1 MRAAGRGGV
10 RRPAEGPQVAGTTT
24 LSPMARVSREEVER
38 VAALARL
45 SLDASEAQRAAVEM
59 EALLDY
65 VAVLANIDTEGV
77 PPTSHVLSLAT
88 PLRDDAVTEALDP
101 ELAIANAPE
110 REGTAFVVPRVIDDA
125 DAG

>member
-1 MRAAGRGGV
+1 
-10 RRPAEGPQVAGTTT
+10 
-24 LSPMARVSREEVER
+24 MARISREEVER

-45 SLDASEAQRAAVEM
+45 CLDPAEAQRAAVEM

-110 REGTAFVVPRVIDDA
+110 RDGTAFVVPRVIDDV